1 MKENY
6 FNVGKVVNTHG
17 VRGEVRI
24 ISTTDFDERFAP
36 GHTLYFFNDQQSEPV
51 VLTVHSHRK
60 HKQFDL
66 LTFEDRD
73 SINDV
78 EWMKGG
84 YLKVAAEDQ
93 QDLDD
98 DEFYYHEIIGCE
110 VYLTDDTYIGHVK
123 EILSPGANDVWV
135 VQRHGLRDALIP
147 YIEQIVKQVNV
158 KDKKIII
165 ENMEGLLS
173 E

>member
-1 MKENY
+1 M
-6 FNVGKVVNTHG
+6 
-17 VRGEVRI
+17 
-24 ISTTDFDERFAP
+24 
-36 GHTLYFFNDQQSEPV
+36 
-51 VLTVHSHRK
+51 
-60 HKQFDL
+60 
-66 LTFEDRD
+66 TFEDRD

-93 QDLDD
+93 HDLDD

-135 VQRHGLRDALIP
+135 VQRHRLRDALIP